1 MDNENDVVDTGDN
14 KTDVVKDDRGSRE
27 ADVKVGNKTGN
38 DDDPDEK
45 KDDVADGDKASDK
58 TGEDEDRRGKVATR
72 ELTLPEPT
80 GDDMSDMDDVSDEC
94 NAGIDDE

>member
-14 KTDVVKDDRGSRE
+14 KTEVVKDDRGSRE

-72 ELTLPEPT
+72 DLTLPEPT
-80 GDDMSDMDDVSDEC
+80 GDDMDDVSDEC